1 MIFSSQVWGD
11 VSLIHSMLHLI
22 LLVQSN
28 DEKSKLTFR
37 AICVFW
43 VQRESVPKPAVTN
56 RINYFLSFSL

>member
-11 VSLIHSMLHLI
+11 ISLIHSMLHLI

-28 DEKSKLTFR
+28 DENKSKLKFR

-43 VQRESVPKPAVTN
+43 VQREFVSQCNPQTGRN
-56 RINYFLSFSL
+56 